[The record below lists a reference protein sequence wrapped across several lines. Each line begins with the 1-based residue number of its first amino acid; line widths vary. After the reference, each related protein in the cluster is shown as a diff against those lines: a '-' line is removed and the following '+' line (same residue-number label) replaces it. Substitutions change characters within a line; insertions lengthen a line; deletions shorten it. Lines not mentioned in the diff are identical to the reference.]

1 MINYLIEQ
9 NENIKAVEDNIF
21 RKLENPINR
30 VENDFRSDN
39 DQNKRNLELLKEYFD
54 LEFKKIIERIDF
66 ESDSRDKIIQNLI
79 QQMNDEFS
87 NVYNNVKQF

>member
-79 QQMNDEFS
+79 QQMNNEFS